1 MAYLRESHGMVFPM
15 IKQFIAKHLC
25 LYFFLAAIALPAT
38 AGARIVD
45 QLIAVIDGEPYTLRD
60 VQQFA
65 KSKFNLEFPSGDLN
79 SLNESDGEALEQFIT
94 ERLLEAEVRDAGIKV
109 TDEDV
114 EHYVGEVK
122 KNNRLSETDFKLAL
136 AREGI
141 TLDGY
146 KTSVK
151 SELEKTELVRRQVR
165 SKISVTDADV
175 ERYYQLNAKNYRAAD
190 RARFRHILFS
200 LTEKAA
206 PEVVETTLA
215 KAKEVYTRIEAGED
229 FAKLAGEI
237 SEGAGRGAG
246 GDIGWVNRGTLIKGL
261 DEAAFEKLSVGQV
274 SEPFR
279 TSMGYHI
286 VKLEARQFGGVQPL
300 TTVAPKIKADLQAK
314 ALEERYLK
322 WLKTDLRR
330 KHRVDIKLAGV
341 VFKPEESKDGTME
354 LIANSTRAS
363 RRQERTFLSYLNP
376 LSYVTSETPLDEL
389 DASGPL
395 ADKNIVSV
403 LGVPLF
409 TTERVDDVPD
419 LLNPPTE
426 KPAAS
431 SSSDSNKSG
440 GFLSSVIDTL
450 NPFSKKKP

>member
-1 MAYLRESHGMVFPM
+1 M
-15 IKQFIAKHLC
+15 IKQFIAKHLY
-25 LYFFLAAIALPAT
+25 LVLIVAAVALPAT
-38 AGARIVD
+38 IGARVVE
-45 QLIAVIDGEPYTLRD
+45 QLIAVIDGEPYTLRN

-65 KSKFNLEFPSGDLN
+65 KNRLNREFPTGDL
-79 SLNESDGEALEQFIT
+79 SRITESDGETLEQFIT

-114 EHYVGEVK
+114 EHYVEEVK

-136 AREGI
+136 ARDGLTLEG
-141 TLDGY
+141 Y
-146 KTSVK
+146 RTSVK

-175 ERYYQLNAKNYRAAD
+175 ERYYKLNAKNYRAAD

-200 LTEKAA
+200 LSEKAV
-206 PEVVETTLA
+206 PEVVETTFL
-215 KAKEVYTRIEAGED
+215 KAKEVHARIEAGED

-246 GDIGWVNRGTLIKGL
+246 GDIGWVNRGTLIAGL

-300 TTVAPKIKADLQAK
+300 TSVAPKIKADLQGK

-330 KHRVDIKLAGV
+330 KHRVDIKIAGV

-389 DASGPL
+389 DAKGPL

-403 LGVPLF
+403 FGVPLF
-409 TTERVDDVPD
+409 TSERVDDVPD
-419 LLNPPTE
+419 LLNPPAE

-431 SSSDSNKSG
+431 SSSSSKSG
-440 GFLSSVIDTL
+440 GFISSVIDTL
-450 NPFSKKKP
+450 NPFAKKKP